1 MSSSARPVSP
11 VAAGRPAF
19 GRRTRLV
26 CSVLLVAL
34 SLQACAG
41 RSAYSTGREMIAQD
55 NIEGGLAQLQQ
66 ALAQEPDNLEYQK
79 TYLQARERAIYGFL
93 QQGDKQAAAGNED
106 QARAFYQRV
115 LNLDVSN
122 VRARDALQLLERNQK
137 HRKLLAEGQAA
148 LARNDLAGARDK
160 LSILARE
167 NPDGESTQVLRQA
180 VAERAEAVKAE
191 DTLSVA
197 YRKPITIEFK
207 DAVLRQIFDV
217 ISRSSGLNFI
227 FDKEV
232 SLEQRT
238 SIFLRNS
245 TIESAM
251 HYVLL
256 TNQLESRTLDA
267 NTILIYPNTA
277 AKAKDYQEL
286 MIKSIFLGN
295 AEAKTVANTL
305 RTILKSRDIVVDE
318 KLNMII
324 LRDTPEV
331 IKLAERLAALHDVPE
346 PEVMLEV
353 AVLEISRS
361 RLLELGVRW
370 PGSVSL
376 TPLSSV
382 SGGTLTL
389 NDLRRLNGSTIG
401 ASLDP
406 TTINARQDDID
417 TNLLA
422 NPRIRARNH
431 EKAKILIGQRLPNI
445 TSTATSTGFISE
457 SINYVDVGLKLDVEP
472 TIYLDSDVAIKVALE
487 VSSISGQVKTQ
498 SGTTAYEI
506 GTRTASTV
514 LRLKDGEN
522 QILAGLI
529 NDEDRNT
536 ANKIPLLGEIP
547 VLGKLF
553 GAQSTNKVKTEIVLS
568 ITPHLIRNIQRPD
581 AANSEFRSGTDNS
594 FRTRPDRAPAAV
606 PAPAPAPTINTPVP
620 QRAPAADAGPPGG
633 NRGDAGG
640 QDQAARVRWQA
651 PDSVKV
657 GETFVAQLMVQS
669 GQPINEMAMSIGFD
683 SKALQ
688 VLNVTEGDFLKQG
701 GAATGFSSEVDPNGT
716 ITVST
721 ARASKMDGAT
731 IAAPAVLVSFRA
743 LAATD
748 LTQIR
753 FPSFNAMGGGSQTVN
768 DASTT
773 GMSLKITP

>member
-1 MSSSARPVSP
+1 MSSSLRVVSP
-11 VAAGRPAF
+11 LAAGRSVL
-19 GRRTRLV
+19 GRRARLV
-26 CSVLLVAL
+26 CTVVLIAL
-34 SLQACAG
+34 TLQACTTG
-41 RSAYSTGREMIAQD
+41 RTAYSYGRELIAQD
-55 NIEGGLAQLQQ
+55 NVEGGLAQLQQ
-66 ALAQEPDNLEYQK
+66 AMMQEPENLEYQK
-79 TYLQARERAIYGFL
+79 TYLQARERAIYNLL
-93 QQGDKQAAAGNED
+93 QQGDRQAVAGNAEE
-106 QARAFYQRV
+106 ARVLYQRV
-115 LNLDVSN
+115 VNIDRTN

-137 HRKLLAEGQAA
+137 HRTLLAEGQAA
-148 LARNDLAGARDK
+148 LARNDLNTAKER

-167 NPDGESTQVLRQA
+167 NPDGENTQLLRRA
-180 VAERAEAVKAE
+180 VADRTEALKGQ
-191 DTLSVA
+191 DTLSIA

-207 DAVLRQIFDV
+207 DAALRQIFDV
-217 ISRSSGLNFI
+217 ISRSAGLNFI

-232 SLEQRT
+232 QLDQRT

-245 TIESAM
+245 TIEAAM
-251 HYVLL
+251 QYVFL

-267 NTILIYPNTA
+267 NTLLIYPNTA

-286 MIKSIFLGN
+286 VIKSIFLGN
-295 AEAKTVANTL
+295 AEAKVVANTL
-305 RTILKSRDIVVDE
+305 KTILKSRDIVVDD

-331 IKLAERLAALHDVPE
+331 IRLAERLAALHDVPE

-353 AVLEISRS
+353 AVLEVSRS

-370 PGSVSL
+370 PGSVGL
-376 TPLSSV
+376 TPLSSTA
-382 SGGTLTL
+382 GGTLTL
-389 NDLRRLNGSTIG
+389 NDLRRLSGSTIG
-401 ASLDP
+401 VGVDA

-472 TIYLDSDVAIKVALE
+472 TIYLDNDVAIKVALE
-487 VSSISGQVKTQ
+487 VSSVNGQVKTQ

-547 VLGKLF
+547 ILGKLF
-553 GAQSTNKVKTEIVLS
+553 GSQSNNKVKTEIVLS

-581 AANSEFRSGTDNS
+581 AANSEFKSGTDNS
-594 FRTRPDRAPAAV
+594 FRTRAESSAPAAANV
-606 PAPAPAPTINTPVP
+606 AVAG
-620 QRAPAADAGPPGG
+620 RAPGG
-633 NRGDAGG
+633 NPVL
-640 QDQAARVRWQA
+640 QDSSRAAPAERNDAARIHWRA
-651 PDSVKV
+651 PDSVKA
-657 GETFVAQLMVQS
+657 GDTFVAQLMVES
-669 GQPINEMAMSIGFD
+669 GQSINEMAMSIGFD

-688 VLNVTEGDFLKQG
+688 VLSVTEGDFLKQG

-716 ITVST
+716 IGVST

-731 IAAPAVLVSFRA
+731 FAAPAVLVSFRA

-748 LTQIR
+748 LTQLKLL
-753 FPSFNAMGGGSQTVN
+753 SFNAMGAGGQSVS
-768 DASTT
+768 DATT
-773 GMSLKITP
+773 SALSIKITP